1 MTMFPEN
8 ILDRLQQARVVA
20 GFSVDDPEDAVP
32 VARALLDG
40 GIRAVELTLRTE
52 AGIEATRLVRNQV
65 PEMLLGVGTILF
77 PDQVI
82 AVKEAGAD
90 FGVSPGLNPR
100 IVTAARQAGL
110 PFAPGICTPTDL
122 EAALELGCRVVK
134 FFPCATSGGLPYL
147 KSMAAPYRHL
157 GIKYFPLGGIN
168 ADNMLEYLKEDIIC
182 AVGGSWIVN
191 SNMVAAKNWTG
202 IREQAEA
209 VTRRLKENSK

>member
-32 VARALLDG
+32 VARALLGG